1 MALKLELKA
10 GERLRLGDCVVVN
23 GGARATLLIEGDTPV
38 LRETE
43 IIEPAHA
50 DSAAKRLYLAV
61 QSMHLSRRRGGFL
74 TDYAF
79 HAGEIAA
86 ASPALKPLIDTID
99 DLVAA
104 GRYYKAMRA
113 ARHLIDAET
122 RRAA

>member
-43 IIEPAHA
+43 ILDAAHA
-50 DSAAKRLYLAV
+50 DSAAKRLYVAV
-61 QSMHLSRRRGGFL
+61 QSMHLSRRPCGL
-74 TDYAF
+74 LADYAL
-79 HAGEIAA
+79 HASELAA
-86 ASPALKPLIDTID
+86 ASPALRPLVEAID

-113 ARHLIDAET
+113 ARQLIDVET
-122 RRAA
+122 GLAA